1 VGWWFVRRRYRLRW
15 ARVSWRPLLAGLVM
29 GAVLVP
35 VASYPVYICVPVGV
49 AVYLAA
55 VFVLRAVDR
64 EELQLLRRGFRPRAL
79 V

>member
-1 VGWWFVRRRYRLRW
+1 
-15 ARVSWRPLLAGLVM
+15 M